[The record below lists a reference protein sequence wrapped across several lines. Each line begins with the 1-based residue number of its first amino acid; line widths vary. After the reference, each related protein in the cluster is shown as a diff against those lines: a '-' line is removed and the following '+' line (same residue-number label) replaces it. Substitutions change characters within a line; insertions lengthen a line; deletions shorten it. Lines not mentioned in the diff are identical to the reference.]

1 MVGWRNSYNIF
12 IKLEITVKAE
22 PNIRIRIRGAIIRI
36 QIAEPSIRT
45 IIRIRTEQSTPG
57 DRHRVY
63 FYFIFSILIFLKC
76 FESSVYFAARSKP
89 CRTAHRTFRTLFFN
103 FGTSGTQY
111 SHSNTR
117 SEKTHSDSRTQHP
130 HLHSHSHRA
139 EHPTSLLWHFSRNNQ
154 YYL

>member
-1 MVGWRNSYNIF
+1 VVGWRNYYNIF

-63 FYFIFSILIFLKC
+63 FYFIFSF
-76 FESSVYFAARSKP
+76 
-89 CRTAHRTFRTLFFN
+89 LFF
-103 FGTSGTQY
+103 
-111 SHSNTR
+111 
-117 SEKTHSDSRTQHP
+117 
-130 HLHSHSHRA
+130 
-139 EHPTSLLWHFSRNNQ
+139 
-154 YYL
+154 